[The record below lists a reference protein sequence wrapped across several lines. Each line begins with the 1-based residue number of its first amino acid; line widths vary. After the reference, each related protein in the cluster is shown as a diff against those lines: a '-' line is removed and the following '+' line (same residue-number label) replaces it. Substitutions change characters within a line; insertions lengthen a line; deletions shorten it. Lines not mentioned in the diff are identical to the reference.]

1 MRDRDSVFPPPRWVH
16 LPEWATGT
24 PCTRC
29 GGCGC
34 GMEPPWLAEE
44 LRGMG
49 GAEGEGER
57 LGQGPGVVMPTAS
70 SSGLGCWLLPYFRSF
85 QVIPGP
91 AGSPTCLLPAAGS
104 YANACYLSP
113 RWAGPEEF
121 SVAARAQPG
130 MCGRGP
136 GAPGLVGERPGHSS
150 FPGEAGTG

>member
-1 MRDRDSVFPPPRWVH
+1 MGALAGVGHGDSMHQMRR
-16 LPEWATGT
+16 
-24 PCTRC
+24 
-29 GGCGC
+29 CGC

-91 AGSPTCLLPAAGS
+91 AGSP
-104 YANACYLSP
+104 ACCRP
-113 RWAGPEEF
+113 PE
-121 SVAARAQPG
+121 VTQTR
-130 MCGRGP
+130 
-136 GAPGLVGERPGHSS
+136 V
-150 FPGEAGTG
+150 T